1 MAELR
6 PEDIASRSFR
16 NVFRGFDPD
25 EVRRFLSVVAE
36 FLEELTRERE
46 RLSERLSEMS
56 DDDIKVE
63 MEAVGREVGEV
74 LETARQAA
82 AAMRERAA
90 GDAARWRSE
99 VMAETE
105 SERRRARADAEH
117 LRGDAWTTA
126 DELLNQAQ
134 REATK
139 IVDDAGKE
147 ALRRVG
153 EAEREAHRIQTH
165 SRREADEVLRNA
177 RMEAERLVIEA
188 TARRDEII
196 ESAQKQ
202 AESAQERTRALEQ
215 RRDELKREI
224 DSVKEALAAMEGEMD
239 HRRERLGY
247 SPSTTDAEAGESEA
261 EQHWEPGETVRII
274 RSQSGTRSETVTP
287 RTDIEEVAVQE
298 VAPKVKVISA
308 SELSNWDAKQREAV
322 DQREDVADEEIAE
335 QPQPTDESPEEE
347 DEAAPGQSVAPESD
361 ERANGTGF
369 DELAGLFARLK
380 EPEPSETK
388 TGPSVE
394 AETDEAGAPGQE
406 PDPDAVGDVF
416 ERRDAVLLPVAN
428 EALRDIKKSLT
439 EAQND
444 ALEALR
450 LDHQGWVP
458 DGAGLE
464 DRVREDLTEL
474 AEASFRLGCSSVTE
488 LLGGEQPLP
497 ELTEDVVT
505 SSFSSDLVRELRHVL
520 EEGRAHDQG
529 TRQLSSS
536 VSRVFRAWRTDE
548 SERRVRDLSL
558 SAYNMGVARTADA
571 AGLPGMRWLVAGR
584 GCATC
589 RAQGAEQTV
598 KERPPAHPG
607 CECAIVPIQ
616 G

>member
-25 EVRRFLSVVAE
+25 EVRRFLGVVAG
-36 FLEELTRERE
+36 FLEELTREQE
-46 RLSERLSEMS
+46 RLSARLSEMG

-90 GDAARWRSE
+90 ADAARWRSE
-99 VMAETE
+99 AMAETE

-126 DELLNQAQ
+126 EELLNQAQ

-139 IVDDAGKE
+139 IVDDAGKD

-153 EAEREAHRIQTH
+153 EAEREAHRIQTS
-165 SRREADEVLRNA
+165 SRREADEALRNA

-224 DSVKEALAAMEGEMD
+224 ESVKDALAAMEGEMD

-247 SPSTTDAEAGESEA
+247 SPSTSDSEPGESES

-274 RSQSGTRSETVTP
+274 RPQSGARSETVTP

-322 DQREDVADEEIAE
+322 DEREDVADEEIAE
-335 QPQPTDESPEEE
+335 QPQPTGVSPEEE
-347 DEAAPGQSVAPESD
+347 GSGQSVALESD

-369 DELAGLFARLK
+369 DELAGLFERLK
-380 EPEPSETK
+380 EPESSETK
-388 TGPSVE
+388 AEPSVE
-394 AETDEAGAPGQE
+394 TAIEEDGASGQDL
-406 PDPDAVGDVF
+406 DPDALRDVF

-439 EAQND
+439 DAQND

-450 LDHQGWVP
+450 LDHEGWVP
-458 DGAGLE
+458 DGVGLE
-464 DRVREDLTEL
+464 DRVREDLSEL
-474 AEASFRLGCSSVTE
+474 AEASFRLGCGSVVE
-488 LLGGEQPLP
+488 LVGGEIAFPD
-497 ELTEDVVT
+497 LTVDVVT
-505 SSFSSDLVRELRHVL
+505 SPLSSDLVRELRHVL

-529 TRQLSSS
+529 TRQLSTS

-558 SAYNMGVARTADA
+558 SAYNMGVARTAEA
-571 AGLPGMRWLVAGR
+571 AGLPGLRWLVAGR

-589 RAQGAEQTV
+589 RAQGAEPAV
-598 KERPPAHPG
+598 KEPPPAHPG